1 MDQITPA
8 VKKQLFE
15 LFKEAQLK
23 KQRET
28 YAKRKLAGTN
38 KQLKPTEQK
47 IKPGPKISTPIITTT
62 AKNKITK
69 SQITNS
75 KIKNTNK

>member
-23 KQRET
+23 KQREA
-28 YAKRKLAGTN
+28 YAS
-38 KQLKPTEQK
+38 QK
-47 IKPGPKISTPIITTT
+47 KTSWHE
-62 AKNKITK
+62 
-69 SQITNS
+69 
-75 KIKNTNK
+75 

>member
-1 MDQITPA
+1 MP
-8 VKKQLFE
+8 
-15 LFKEAQLK
+15 
-23 KQRET
+23 
-28 YAKRKLAGTN
+28 AKRKLAGTN